1 LGSGSDTASDCERH
15 ELKQGRLFFC
25 QRFWLCAFAREIWN
39 ILQTGTDKS
48 ATLLPAGASDPCDVL
63 IIGGGPGGSTAA
75 ALIADKGKDVV
86 LLEKDAHPRFHIG
99 ESLLPRNIPILER
112 LGILDEVAN
121 MGVLKPGAEFVS
133 DENGGCVE
141 FNFAK
146 GLDREHTYAYQV
158 KRADFDEALF
168 ANARRKGA
176 RTYERTLVTDVV
188 FGAAG
193 ERARV
198 SAENSNHGPRVFAP
212 KLVIDASG
220 RDTFLANRLRL
231 IKSNKHDST
240 AAVFAHFRKVEHK
253 IGNMAGDITIHLVR
267 DGWFWMIPLPG
278 DIMSVGLVGN
288 QATFK
293 NRRGSLQEFFFQ
305 KMRDSPTVSA
315 RMTLAELASEV
326 FTTGNYSYC
335 ATSGCGEGYFMIG
348 DAFAFIDPVFS
359 TGVLL
364 AMTGG
369 ETGAEVAIRW
379 LDDPKAGL
387 AMARKAERRMRNSMD
402 KIGWFIYRIN
412 HPVLR
417 EMFMAP
423 SDRFRMRA
431 GLVSILTGN
440 VQSEWQYSAPL
451 IAFKCM
457 FYALSAAYLFG
468 FRLSLA

>member
-1 LGSGSDTASDCERH
+1 
-15 ELKQGRLFFC
+15 
-25 QRFWLCAFAREIWN
+25 
-39 ILQTGTDKS
+39 
-48 ATLLPAGASDPCDVL
+48 L

-112 LGILDEVAN
+112 LGILDEVAS

-133 DENGGCVE
+133 DENGRSVE
-141 FNFAK
+141 FNFAR
-146 GLDREHTYAYQV
+146 GLDREYTYAYQV

-168 ANARRKGA
+168 ANARRKGV

-198 SAENSNHGPRVFAP
+198 SAENSNHQPRVFAP
-212 KLVIDASG
+212 RLVIDASG

-431 GLVSILTGN
+431 GLVSILAGN

>member
-1 LGSGSDTASDCERH
+1 
-15 ELKQGRLFFC
+15 
-25 QRFWLCAFAREIWN
+25 
-39 ILQTGTDKS
+39 
-48 ATLLPAGASDPCDVL
+48 L

-75 ALIADKGKDVV
+75 TLIAAKGKDVV

-112 LGILDEVAN
+112 LGILDEVAS
-121 MGVLKPGAEFVS
+121 MGVLKPGAEFVL
-133 DENGGCVE
+133 DETGRSVE

-146 GLDREHTYAYQV
+146 GLDREYTYAYQV

-168 ANARRKGA
+168 ANARRRGA

-188 FGAAG
+188 FGATG

-198 SAENSNHGPRVFAP
+198 SAENSNHQTRVFAP

-220 RDTFLANRLRL
+220 RDSFLANRLRL
-231 IKSNKHDST
+231 LNSNKHDST
-240 AAVFAHFRKVEHK
+240 AAVFAHFRKVERK
-253 IGNMAGDITIHLVR
+253 IGNMAGDITIHLVK

-278 DIMSVGLVGN
+278 DIMSVGFVGN

-293 NRRGSLQEFFFQ
+293 NRRGSVQEFFFE
-305 KMRDSPTVSA
+305 KMRNSPTVST

-326 FTTGNYSYC
+326 ITAGNYSYC
-335 ATSGCGEGYFMIG
+335 ATSACGEGYFIIG

-369 ETGAEVAIRW
+369 EIGAEVAVRW

-387 AMARKAERRMRNSMD
+387 AMARKGERRMRNSMD

-431 GLVSILTGN
+431 GLVSILAGN

-451 IAFKCM
+451 VAFKCM

-468 FRLSLA
+468 FRLSPA